1 MKPKIYE
8 NSNIWMDTKRIETL
22 VDGIFAI
29 AMTLLVLSLK
39 TPNIPYPAS
48 DDQIVNSLLLMGQQF
63 LIYFHKLL
71 FACILLEL

>member
-8 NSNIWMDTKRIETL
+8 NPNIWMDTKRIETL

-39 TPNIPYPAS
+39 TS
-48 DDQIVNSLLLMGQQF
+48 
-63 LIYFHKLL
+63 
-71 FACILLEL
+71 